1 MYIFGGI
8 NQGQKRFNDVNEF
21 DFETQTWTR
30 KIAIDQYEPTT
41 RTFHQSVILGL
52 PNQDSW
58 LYVLGGF
65 DGQKTND
72 MYRMKVQ

>member
-30 KIAIDQYEPTT
+30 KIAID
-41 RTFHQSVILGL
+41 
-52 PNQDSW
+52 
-58 LYVLGGF
+58 
-65 DGQKTND
+65 
-72 MYRMKVQ
+72 